1 MEQINFIECT
11 IKEYCPIIAFT
22 RPPPSRIKD
31 WEQKTMSGATKR
43 KSNNELHEANE
54 QKNYFIKYQESKK

>member
-22 RPPPSRIKD
+22 RGPPPSRIKD
-31 WEQKTMSGATKR
+31 REQKTMSGATKR

-54 QKNYFIKYQESKK
+54 HKTIS